1 MHESFSLRQG
11 HRAEVVGFVTIGGG
25 EIDVGISLVLP
36 ANPGLG
42 DDAPED
48 HAGAARPALRSG
60 PLPRFRGNV
69 QLALGSS
76 CRTGLVLCRRFELT
90 RLVMVTGK
98 RL

>member
-48 HAGAARPALRSG
+48 HAVAARPALRSG

-69 QLALGSS
+69 QLGRRRPG
-76 CRTGLVLCRRFELT
+76 CRTGLFVRRRFEFMT
-90 RLVMVTGK
+90 PGQC
-98 RL
+98 